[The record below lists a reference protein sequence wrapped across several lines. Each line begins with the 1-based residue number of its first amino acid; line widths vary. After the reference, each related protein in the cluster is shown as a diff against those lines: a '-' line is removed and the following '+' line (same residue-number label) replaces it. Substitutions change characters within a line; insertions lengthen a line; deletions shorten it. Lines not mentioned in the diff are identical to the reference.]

1 MSKIQSSKMSKAEII
16 SVIKATM
23 TLLNNWNLTRHQKA
37 LLLGLRS
44 ASSLRNFESKPEL
57 VALNRDQIMRMSILM
72 NIHEAIR
79 VCFKNPENVNGFML
93 MVNQNPPFNGIRPID
108 MATRDMLGLT
118 RTYEAIDAMQY
129 GMWG

>member
-16 SVIKATM
+16 SVIEATM
-23 TLLNNWNLTRHQKA
+23 TLLNNWNLTRHQKL

-57 VALNRDQIMRMSILM
+57 VAVNRDQMMRMSILM

-79 VCFKNPENVNGFML
+79 VCFKNPENVNGFMS

-108 MATRDMLGLT
+108 LATRDMVGLT

>member
-1 MSKIQSSKMSKAEII
+1 MSKAEII
-16 SVIKATM
+16 SVIEATM
-23 TLLNNWNLTRHQKA
+23 TLLNNWNLTRHQKL

-57 VALNRDQIMRMSILM
+57 VAVNRDQMMRMSILM

-79 VCFKNPENVNGFML
+79 VCFKNPENVNGFMS

-108 MATRDMLGLT
+108 LATRDMVGLT

>member
-1 MSKIQSSKMSKAEII
+1 MSKIQSPKMSEAEII
-16 SVIKATM
+16 SVIEATM
-23 TLLNNWNLTRHQKA
+23 TLLNNWSITKHQKM

-44 ASSLRNFESKPEL
+44 NSSLRTLECKPEL
-57 VALNRDQIMRMSILM
+57 VVLNREQIMRISILM

-79 VCFKNPENVNGFML
+79 VCFKNPENVNGFMS
-93 MVNQNPPFNGIRPID
+93 MVNHNPPFNGIRPID

-118 RTYEAIDAMQY
+118 LTYEAIDAMQY

>member
-93 MVNQNPPFNGIRPID
+93 TVNQNPPFNGIRPID

>member
-1 MSKIQSSKMSKAEII
+1 MSKAEII

>member
-1 MSKIQSSKMSKAEII
+1 MSKAEII
-16 SVIKATM
+16 SVIEATM
-23 TLLNNWNLTRHQKA
+23 TLLNNWNLTRHQKV

-57 VALNRDQIMRMSILM
+57 VAVNRDQIMRMSMLM

-79 VCFKNPENVNGFML
+79 VCFKNPENVNGFMS

-118 RTYEAIDAMQY
+118 LTYEAIDAMQY